1 MEWASRSRSFRGR
14 NRREKWRWNAT
25 GTIGQRTTVIGAAPG
40 LSPANSGKDVAVY
53 LSRGACKKTH
63 THTGRFFFHAFPVL
77 LESPTL
83 IACLLYGGRGPGGR
97 GAKLILTAPRREP
110 SRRSPLTGRRRCGR
124 FLLSP
129 ARRARHNSR
138 ALESPTYQR
147 APGRVNGAGHHGT
160 GPTTVSSPTP

>member
-1 MEWASRSRSFRGR
+1 MAVERDQDNRTTYDGDRSGDRTNSGEQVRASRVPIAGGLQKNSY
-14 NRREKWRWNAT
+14 AY
-25 GTIGQRTTVIGAAPG
+25 RT
-40 LSPANSGKDVAVY
+40 N
-53 LSRGACKKTH
+53 
-63 THTGRFFFHAFPVL
+63 FFHAFPVL

-110 SRRSPLTGRRRCGR
+110 SRRSPFTGRRRCGR

-138 ALESPTYQR
+138 ALVSPTYQR
-147 APGRVNGAGHHGT
+147 APGRVNGAGHHGA
-160 GPTTVSSPTP
+160 GPTTVSSPAT